1 MESVVAESET
11 AFWQT
16 TYREHGS
23 SVLAFLA
30 SRVGRR
36 DLAEDLLQETF
47 LRAMRRRV
55 NLGDSRKMRSYLIT
69 TAFNLVVDQRR
80 RRQPI
85 ALSQISDTAGAVAEP
100 VDRTSASAE
109 TLADLQRVEERLG
122 EVLGALRP
130 ALRTAFEQAVLRQK
144 SYSEIAREQAWSLQQ
159 VRVNVYRAR
168 KEVIARLRHLL
179 SPIPEF
185 RK

>member
-1 MESVVAESET
+1 VAT
-11 AFWQT
+11 ASDATFWQT

-47 LRAMRRRV
+47 LRAMRRRPD
-55 NLGDSRKMRSYLIT
+55 LTDAGKMRSYLIS
-69 TAFNLVVDQRR
+69 TAFNLVVDQSRR
-80 RRQPI
+80 RRPV
-85 ALSQISDTAGAVAEP
+85 LFSETTGADGAPVEP
-100 VDRTSASAE
+100 ADESSASVE
-109 TLADLQRVEERLG
+109 TLVDLRRLESQLDG
-122 EVLGALRP
+122 VLKSLRP
-130 ALRTAFEQAVLRQK
+130 ALRTAFAEAVLGQK
-144 SYSEIAREQAWSLQQ
+144 PYSEIAREHGWSLQQ

-168 KEVIARLRHLL
+168 KEVIARMRHLL

-185 RK
+185 RR